1 MAAPVA
7 WREMPCSPKRGQRI
21 SRKRRS
27 DAGLNRDRKP
37 AAAAR
42 LIEARVQ
49 LGLQLRGNGRTKAQI
64 EPQAPAAPGMRPVL
78 CSIGTT
84 SCRQTPHAGS
94 RTSRIVR
101 RYIITSASVLVVS
114 TPARPLRERIS
125 ETCVIPATACQLL
138 SQGLEDSTAL
148 AQPGDGESAEQQQ
161 QADQPGEYRQ
171 YANAP
176 DHARVAHLD
185 SHPAVAMEHA
195 GRPYGDDARQV
206 DA

>member
-7 WREMPCSPKRGQRI
+7 WQEMSHSPKRGQRI
-21 SRKRRS
+21 SRRRRS

-37 AAAAR
+37 AAAR
-42 LIEARVQ
+42 RRIETRVQ
-49 LGLQLRGNGRTKAQI
+49 LVLRLRGNGRTKAQI
-64 EPQAPAAPGMRPVL
+64 EPQAPAAPGVRPVL

-114 TPARPLRERIS
+114 TLARPLRERIS
-125 ETCVIPATACQLL
+125 ETCVNPATAARQLL
-138 SQGLEDSTAL
+138 SPGIENSSAL
-148 AQPGDGESAEQQQ
+148 AQPGDGERAEQQQ

-185 SHPAVAMEHA
+185 PHPAVAMEHA
-195 GRPYGDDARQV
+195 
-206 DA
+206 

>member
-7 WREMPCSPKRGQRI
+7 WQEMSHSPKRGQRI
-21 SRKRRS
+21 SRRRRS

-37 AAAAR
+37 AVAR
-42 LIEARVQ
+42 RRIDTRVQ
-49 LGLQLRGNGRTKAQI
+49 LVLRLRGNGRTKAQI
-64 EPQAPAAPGMRPVL
+64 EPQAPAAPGVRPVL

-114 TPARPLRERIS
+114 TLARPLRERIS
-125 ETCVIPATACQLL
+125 EPCVNPATAARQLL
-138 SQGLEDSTAL
+138 SPGIEDSSAL
-148 AQPGDGESAEQQQ
+148 AQPGDGERAEQQQ

-185 SHPAVAMEHA
+185 PHPAVAMEHA
-195 GRPYGDDARQV
+195 
-206 DA
+206 